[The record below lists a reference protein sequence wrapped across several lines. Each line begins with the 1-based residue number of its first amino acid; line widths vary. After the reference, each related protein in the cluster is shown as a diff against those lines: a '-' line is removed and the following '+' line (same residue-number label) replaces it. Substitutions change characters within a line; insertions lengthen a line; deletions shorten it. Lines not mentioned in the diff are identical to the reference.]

1 VERAAPV
8 VRKSQ
13 RQYDAEADAK
23 EALSA
28 PVQPDEPTVR
38 TEEALSAPVQADEPT
53 VRTEE
58 ALSAPV
64 QADEPTVRTE
74 EG

>member
-1 VERAAPV
+1 MARRACGKQHKRTPYPVERAAPV

-23 EALSA
+23 EA
-28 PVQPDEPTVR
+28 V
-38 TEEALSAPVQADEPT
+38 SAPVQADEPT
-53 VRTEE
+53 VRTK
-58 ALSAPV
+58 
-64 QADEPTVRTE
+64 